1 MFGIVEKNA
10 IRTGLCPRGSEEDVG
25 VCASDIELNEGRHP
39 ESGKEKG
46 I

>member
-10 IRTGLCPRGSEEDVG
+10 VRTGPVPGDLRRTW
-25 VCASDIELNEGRHP
+25 VCASDIELNEEGHP
-39 ESGKEKG
+39 ESGTEKR